1 VLTVVSLWDSFGQ
14 MCPAD
19 ATSPCIALK
28 DEETPGE
35 THEAERR
42 TLIEVLMSS
51 CHRQVS
57 TLLTQ
62 TRRLTTLNIQEVA
75 SVVGL
80 ASALLFL

>member
-1 VLTVVSLWDSFGQ
+1 
-14 MCPAD
+14 MCLAD

-28 DEETPGE
+28 DDENPGE
-35 THEAERR
+35 TREAERC
-42 TLIEVLMSS
+42 TLIEVLISS

-62 TRRLTTLNIQEVA
+62 TRRLTALNIQEVT